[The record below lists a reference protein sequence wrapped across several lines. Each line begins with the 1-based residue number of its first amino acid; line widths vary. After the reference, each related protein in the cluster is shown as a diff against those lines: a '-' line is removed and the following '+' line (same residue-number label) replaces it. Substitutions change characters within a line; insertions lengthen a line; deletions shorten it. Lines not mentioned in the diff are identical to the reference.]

1 MGSDQMSAHRRIRS
15 ADLPTMT
22 TPRAP
27 QKPDFG
33 PTTQF
38 DTVPASDVLLAGAR
52 VGGFRIVELIGRGDS
67 GVVYLAL
74 DSSLQRQV
82 AIKEYF
88 PTSLAQRED
97 GRQVVPRRS
106 GDAPALEAGR
116 REFVQRAK
124 LFARFEHPALI
135 RVQSHWE
142 ENGTAYYAMNFVP
155 GPNLAGALKA
165 LPRAPD
171 EAWLRAMLTPV
182 LDAVDLLHAAQV
194 HHGGISPEAVVVR
207 GVGVPVLLGSTP
219 PPADEKPLVPP
230 GAWTDL
236 RALASLLHAA
246 VTGQAAL
253 GAAVPRV
260 HRPLTGLPY
269 DARFLAGIDRAL
281 SVDPR
286 QRLRSVAEFRR
297 CLGWA
302 PPAAAP
308 ASAPAALPGQAAA
321 PVRAAT
327 PTLSPAAERALAAPG
342 RPATRNGGRSDPGFG
357 DSRFQSRFDPP
368 PLPVAP
374 PPRRTGTWLVL
385 LCAAALA
392 GAALWL
398 TLRPRAPKPA
408 PVPAVALQPLA
419 PPARLIP
426 VEADKPAD
434 ADTPAAADATPA
446 PAEPATVAPAEV
458 APAIPAPPAAPVT
471 SLPSGGARAVS
482 GTAKPP
488 VDAVVAG
495 ATNPRA
501 ACGSRVNFALLYCMQ
516 AQCAKPQFARH
527 AQCEEMRRAGDVQ

>member
-1 MGSDQMSAHRRIRS
+1 
-15 ADLPTMT
+15 MT

-52 VGGFRIVELIGRGDS
+52 VGGFRIVELLGRGDS

-88 PTSLAQRED
+88 PTTLAQRGD
-97 GRQVVPRRS
+97 GVEVVPRRS
-106 GDAPALEAGR
+106 GHATAFEAGR
-116 REFVQRAK
+116 REFLQRAK
-124 LFARFEHPALI
+124 LFARFEHSALI
-135 RVQSHWE
+135 RVQSFWE

-182 LDAVDLLHAAQV
+182 LDAVDLLHAAQA
-194 HHGGISPEAVVVR
+194 HHGGISPEAIVVR
-207 GVGVPVLLGSTP
+207 GVGVPVLLASAP
-219 PPADEKPLVPP
+219 PPTDEKPLAPP
-230 GAWTDL
+230 GAWSDL
-236 RALASLLHAA
+236 RALASVLHAA

-253 GAAVPRV
+253 GSAVPRV

-269 DARFLAGIDRAL
+269 DPRFLAGIDRAL

-302 PPAAAP
+302 PPAAEASSTTAP
-308 ASAPAALPGQAAA
+308 APARAAA
-321 PVRAAT
+321 PV
-327 PTLSPAAERALAAPG
+327 LSAAAERALAPPV
-342 RPATRNGGRSDPGFG
+342 RPATRSPGGSRAEPGFG

-374 PPRRTGTWLVL
+374 PRRTGTWLVL
-385 LCAAALA
+385 LCAASLA
-392 GAALWL
+392 GAALYL
-398 TLRPRAPKPA
+398 TLRPRAPKPV

-419 PPARLIP
+419 APLRA
-426 VEADKPAD
+426 
-434 ADTPAAADATPA
+434 A
-446 PAEPATVAPAEV
+446 PAEPDKAADDEAPEAAPAAAAAPPPPEPAAVAPVE
-458 APAIPAPPAAPVT
+458 APPAPRVEAAPAPT
-471 SLPSGGARAVS
+471 
-482 GTAKPP
+482 TAKPP
-488 VDAVVAG
+488 AEAVVAN

-501 ACGSRVNFALLYCMQ
+501 ACGTRVNFALLYCMQ
-516 AQCAKPQFARH
+516 SQCAKPQFAKH
-527 AQCEEMRRAGDVQ
+527 AQCDELRRAGEVQ

>member
-1 MGSDQMSAHRRIRS
+1 
-15 ADLPTMT
+15 MT

-27 QKPDFG
+27 KRPDFG

-52 VGGFRIVELIGRGDS
+52 VGGFRIVELLGRGDS

-88 PTSLAQRED
+88 PATLAQRDD
-97 GRQVVPRRS
+97 GLRVVPRRS
-106 GDAPALEAGR
+106 GDGAALEAGR

-124 LFARFEHPALI
+124 LFARFEHSALI

-182 LDAVDLLHAAQV
+182 LDAVDLLHAAQA
-194 HHGGISPEAVVVR
+194 HHGGISSEAIVVR
-207 GVGVPVLLGSTP
+207 GVGVPVLLASTP
-219 PPADEKPLVPP
+219 PPTDEKPLAPP
-230 GAWTDL
+230 GAWSDL
-236 RALASLLHAA
+236 RALASVLHAA

-253 GAAVPRV
+253 GSAVPRV

-269 DARFLAGIDRAL
+269 DPRFLSGIDRAL

-302 PPAAAP
+302 PPVAAP
-308 ASAPAALPGQAAA
+308 ATASASSAPAPARAAA
-321 PVRAAT
+321 PV
-327 PTLSPAAERALAAPG
+327 LSAAAERALAPPV
-342 RPATRNGGRSDPGFG
+342 RPATRANGSGRAEPGFG

-374 PPRRTGTWLVL
+374 PRRTGTWLVL
-385 LCAAALA
+385 LCAASLA
-392 GAALWL
+392 GAALYL
-398 TLRPRAPKPA
+398 TLRPRAPKPV

-419 PPARLIP
+419 PPARLVP
-426 VEADKPAD
+426 VEPDKSADDDTPES
-434 ADTPAAADATPA
+434 TPAAAATP
-446 PAEPATVAPAEV
+446 PVSEPAAVAPA
-458 APAIPAPPAAPVT
+458 AAPPAQPIQAPAGPT
-471 SLPSGGARAVS
+471 
-482 GTAKPP
+482 TAKPP
-488 VDAVVAG
+488 AEAIVAN

-516 AQCAKPQFARH
+516 AQCAKPQFAKH
-527 AQCEEMRRAGDVQ
+527 AQCDELRRAGEVQ

>member
-1 MGSDQMSAHRRIRS
+1 
-15 ADLPTMT
+15 MT

-52 VGGFRIVELIGRGDS
+52 VGGFRIVELLGRGDS

-88 PTSLAQRED
+88 PSAVAQRGD
-97 GRQVVPRRS
+97 GVEVVPRRS
-106 GDAPALEAGR
+106 GHAAAFEAGR
-116 REFVQRAK
+116 REFLQRAK
-124 LFARFEHPALI
+124 LFARFEHSALI
-135 RVQSHWE
+135 RVQSFWE

-182 LDAVDLLHAAQV
+182 LDAVDLLHAAQA
-194 HHGGISPEAVVVR
+194 HHGGISAEAIVVR
-207 GVGVPVLLGSTP
+207 GVGVPVLLASAP
-219 PPADEKPLVPP
+219 PPTDEKPLAPP
-230 GAWTDL
+230 GAWSDL
-236 RALASLLHAA
+236 RALASVLHAA

-269 DARFLAGIDRAL
+269 DPRFLSGIDRAL

-302 PPAAAP
+302 PPATAP
-308 ASAPAALPGQAAA
+308 ATTTAPAPARATA
-321 PVRAAT
+321 PV
-327 PTLSPAAERALAAPG
+327 LSAAAERALAPPV
-342 RPATRNGGRSDPGFG
+342 RPAVRHGGGRADPGFG

-368 PLPVAP
+368 PLPAA
-374 PPRRTGTWLVL
+374 PPRRSGTWLVL

-392 GAALWL
+392 GAALYL
-398 TLRPRAPKPA
+398 TLRPRAPKLV
-408 PVPAVALQPLA
+408 PVPPVVLQPLA
-419 PPARLIP
+419 APVRLAP
-426 VEADKPAD
+426 GEPDKPAD
-434 ADTPAAADATPA
+434 DDSPEAAPAAAVTTAVTPPVPEPTAIA
-446 PAEPATVAPAEV
+446 PVERA
-458 APAIPAPPAAPVT
+458 PAPPGHASASST
-471 SLPSGGARAVS
+471 
-482 GTAKPP
+482 TAKPP
-488 VDAVVAG
+488 ADAIVAN

-501 ACGSRVNFALLYCMQ
+501 ACGARVNFALLYCMQ
-516 AQCAKPQFARH
+516 SQCAKPQFAKH
-527 AQCEEMRRAGDVQ
+527 AQCDELRRAGEVQ

>member
-1 MGSDQMSAHRRIRS
+1 
-15 ADLPTMT
+15 MT

-27 QKPDFG
+27 QRPDFG

-52 VGGFRIVELIGRGDS
+52 VGGFRIVELLGRGDS

-88 PTSLAQRED
+88 PTAIAQRGD
-97 GRQVVPRRS
+97 GVEVVPRRS
-106 GDAPALEAGR
+106 GNAAALEAGR
-116 REFVQRAK
+116 REFLQRAK
-124 LFARFEHPALI
+124 LFARFEHSALI
-135 RVQSHWE
+135 RVQSFWE

-182 LDAVDLLHAAQV
+182 LDAVDLLHAAQA
-194 HHGGISPEAVVVR
+194 HHGGISPEAIVVR
-207 GVGVPVLLGSTP
+207 GVGVPVLLASAP
-219 PPADEKPLVPP
+219 PPTDEKPLAPP
-230 GAWTDL
+230 GAWSDL
-236 RALASLLHAA
+236 RALASVLHAA

-253 GAAVPRV
+253 GTAVPRV

-269 DARFLAGIDRAL
+269 DPRFLSGIDRAL

-297 CLGWA
+297 CLGWT

-308 ASAPAALPGQAAA
+308 ATTTAPARATA
-321 PVRAAT
+321 PV
-327 PTLSPAAERALAAPG
+327 LSAEAERALAPPV
-342 RPATRNGGRSDPGFG
+342 RPAVRHGSGRADPGFG

-374 PPRRTGTWLVL
+374 PRRTGTWLVL
-385 LCAAALA
+385 LCAASLA
-392 GAALWL
+392 GAALYL
-398 TLRPRAPKPA
+398 TLRPRAPKLV

-419 PPARLIP
+419 PPARL
-426 VEADKPAD
+426 
-434 ADTPAAADATPA
+434 A
-446 PAEPATVAPAEV
+446 PAEPDKSTDDDSPEAAPAAAVTPPLPEPAAV
-458 APAIPAPPAAPVT
+458 VPVERAPAPPVPAAPVPT
-471 SLPSGGARAVS
+471 
-482 GTAKPP
+482 TAKPP
-488 VDAVVAG
+488 ADAIVAN

-516 AQCAKPQFARH
+516 SQCAKPQFAKH
-527 AQCEEMRRAGDVQ
+527 TQCDELRRAGDVQ

>member
-1 MGSDQMSAHRRIRS
+1 M
-15 ADLPTMT
+15 TM
-22 TPRAP
+22 PRAP
-27 QKPDFG
+27 KRPDFG

-52 VGGFRIVELIGRGDS
+52 VGGFRIVELLGRGDS

-88 PTSLAQRED
+88 PATLAQRDD
-97 GRQVVPRRS
+97 GLRVVPRRS
-106 GDAPALEAGR
+106 GDGAAAFEAGR

-124 LFARFEHPALI
+124 LFARFEHSALI

-182 LDAVDLLHAAQV
+182 LDAVDLLHAAQAW
-194 HHGGISPEAVVVR
+194 HGGISPEAIVVR
-207 GVGVPVLLGSTP
+207 GVGVPVLLASAP
-219 PPADEKPLVPP
+219 PSNDEKPLAPP
-230 GAWTDL
+230 GPWTDL
-236 RALASLLHAA
+236 RALASVLHAA

-253 GAAVPRV
+253 GSAVPRV

-269 DARFLAGIDRAL
+269 DPRFLSGIDRAL

-302 PPAAAP
+302 PPVAAP
-308 ASAPAALPGQAAA
+308 ATASASSAPAPARAAA
-321 PVRAAT
+321 PV
-327 PTLSPAAERALAAPG
+327 LSAAAERALAPPV
-342 RPATRNGGRSDPGFG
+342 RPATRANGNGHGSGRAEPGFG

-374 PPRRTGTWLVL
+374 PRRTGTWLVL
-385 LCAAALA
+385 LCAASLA
-392 GAALWL
+392 GAALYL
-398 TLRPRAPKPA
+398 SLRPRVPKPV
-408 PVPAVALQPLA
+408 PVPAVVLQPLA
-419 PPARLIP
+419 APARP
-426 VEADKPAD
+426 VPAEPDKAADDDTPEA
-434 ADTPAAADATPA
+434 TPAAAATPPVPEPA
-446 PAEPATVAPAEV
+446 AVVPLETPPAKPVEAPGAAGSAATAARPPAEAIVAN
-458 APAIPAPPAAPVT
+458 
-471 SLPSGGARAVS
+471 
-482 GTAKPP
+482 
-488 VDAVVAG
+488 

-516 AQCAKPQFARH
+516 AQCAKPQFAKH
-527 AQCEEMRRAGDVQ
+527 AQCDELRRAGEVQ

>member
-1 MGSDQMSAHRRIRS
+1 M
-15 ADLPTMT
+15 TM
-22 TPRAP
+22 PRAP
-27 QKPDFG
+27 KRPDFG

-52 VGGFRIVELIGRGDS
+52 VGGFRIVELLGRGDS

-88 PTSLAQRED
+88 PATLAQRDD
-97 GRQVVPRRS
+97 GLRVVPRRS
-106 GDAPALEAGR
+106 GDGAAAFEAGR

-124 LFARFEHPALI
+124 LFARFEHSALI

-182 LDAVDLLHAAQV
+182 LDAVDLLHAAQA
-194 HHGGISPEAVVVR
+194 HHGGISPEAIVVR
-207 GVGVPVLLGSTP
+207 GVGVPVLLASAP
-219 PPADEKPLVPP
+219 PPTDEKPLAPP
-230 GAWTDL
+230 GAWSDL
-236 RALASLLHAA
+236 RALASVLHAA

-253 GAAVPRV
+253 GSAVPRV

-269 DARFLAGIDRAL
+269 DPRFLSGIDRAL

-308 ASAPAALPGQAAA
+308 ATAAASSAPAPARAAA
-321 PVRAAT
+321 PV
-327 PTLSPAAERALAAPG
+327 LSAAAERALAPPV
-342 RPATRNGGRSDPGFG
+342 RPATRSNGSGRAEPGFG

-374 PPRRTGTWLVL
+374 PRRTGTWLVL
-385 LCAAALA
+385 LVAASLA
-392 GAALWL
+392 GAALYL
-398 TLRPRAPKPA
+398 TLRPRAPKPV

-419 PPARLIP
+419 PPARAGA
-426 VEADKPAD
+426 VEPDKSADDDTPEA
-434 ADTPAAADATPA
+434 TPAAAATPSAAVAPVDAA
-446 PAEPATVAPAEV
+446 PAQPAEAPAG
-458 APAIPAPPAAPVT
+458 PV
-471 SLPSGGARAVS
+471 SS
-482 GTAKPP
+482 TAKPP
-488 VDAVVAG
+488 AEAIVAN

-516 AQCAKPQFARH
+516 AQCAKPQFAKH
-527 AQCEEMRRAGDVQ
+527 AQCDELRRAGEVQ

>member
-1 MGSDQMSAHRRIRS
+1 
-15 ADLPTMT
+15 MT

-27 QKPDFG
+27 KRPDFG

-52 VGGFRIVELIGRGDS
+52 VGGFRIVELLGRGDS

-88 PTSLAQRED
+88 PATLAQRDD
-97 GRQVVPRRS
+97 GLRVVPRRS
-106 GDAPALEAGR
+106 GDGAAAFEAGR

-124 LFARFEHPALI
+124 LFARFEHSALI

-182 LDAVDLLHAAQV
+182 LDAVDLLHAAQA
-194 HHGGISPEAVVVR
+194 HHGGISPEAIVVR
-207 GVGVPVLLGSTP
+207 GVGVPVLLASAP
-219 PPADEKPLVPP
+219 PPTDEKPLAPP
-230 GAWTDL
+230 GAWSDL
-236 RALASLLHAA
+236 RALASVLHAA

-253 GAAVPRV
+253 GSAVPRV

-269 DARFLAGIDRAL
+269 DPRFLSGIDRAL

-302 PPAAAP
+302 PPVAAP
-308 ASAPAALPGQAAA
+308 ATASAASAPAPARAAA
-321 PVRAAT
+321 PV
-327 PTLSPAAERALAAPG
+327 LSAAAERALAPPV
-342 RPATRNGGRSDPGFG
+342 RPATRSNGSSRAEPGFG

-374 PPRRTGTWLVL
+374 PRRTGTWLVL
-385 LCAAALA
+385 LVAASLA
-392 GAALWL
+392 GAALYL
-398 TLRPRAPKPA
+398 TLRPRAPKPV

-419 PPARLIP
+419 PPARLVP
-426 VEADKPAD
+426 VEADKSAD
-434 ADTPAAADATPA
+434 DDTPEATPAAAATPPAPEPAAVVPAAATPA
-446 PAEPATVAPAEV
+446 QPIEAPAGS
-458 APAIPAPPAAPVT
+458 T
-471 SLPSGGARAVS
+471 S
-482 GTAKPP
+482 AKPP
-488 VDAVVAG
+488 AEAIVAN

-516 AQCAKPQFARH
+516 AQCAKPQFAKH
-527 AQCEEMRRAGDVQ
+527 AQCDELRRAGEVQ

>member
-1 MGSDQMSAHRRIRS
+1 MSAHRRIRS
-15 ADLPTMT
+15 DDLPTMT

-27 QKPDFG
+27 QRPDFG

-52 VGGFRIVELIGRGDS
+52 VGGFRIVELLGRGDS

-88 PTSLAQRED
+88 PTTLAQRGD
-97 GRQVVPRRS
+97 GVEVVPRRS
-106 GDAPALEAGR
+106 GNAAAFEAGR
-116 REFVQRAK
+116 REFLQRAK
-124 LFARFEHPALI
+124 LFARFEHSALI
-135 RVQSHWE
+135 RVQSFWE
-142 ENGTAYYAMNFVP
+142 ENGTAYCAMNFVP
-155 GPNLAGALKA
+155 GPNLASALKA

-182 LDAVDLLHAAQV
+182 LDAVDLLHAAQA
-194 HHGGISPEAVVVR
+194 HHGGISPEAIVVR
-207 GVGVPVLLGSTP
+207 GVGVPVLLASAP
-219 PPADEKPLVPP
+219 PPTDEKPLAPP
-230 GAWTDL
+230 GAWSDL
-236 RALASLLHAA
+236 RALASVLHAA

-253 GAAVPRV
+253 GSAVPRV

-269 DARFLAGIDRAL
+269 DPRFLSGIDRAL

-297 CLGWA
+297 CLGWT

-308 ASAPAALPGQAAA
+308 ATATAPARAAA
-321 PVRAAT
+321 PV
-327 PTLSPAAERALAAPG
+327 LSAAAERALAPPV
-342 RPATRNGGRSDPGFG
+342 RPATRSTGQGGSRAEPGFG

-374 PPRRTGTWLVL
+374 PRRTGTWLVL
-385 LCAAALA
+385 LCAASLA
-392 GAALWL
+392 GAALYL
-398 TLRPRAPKPA
+398 TLRPRVPKPVV

-419 PPARLIP
+419 SPLRA
-426 VEADKPAD
+426 
-434 ADTPAAADATPA
+434 A
-446 PAEPATVAPAEV
+446 PAEPDKSTDDDGPDAAPAVTTTLTPPVPEPAAVAPVEAAPTVRVE
-458 APAIPAPPAAPVT
+458 APAAAT
-471 SLPSGGARAVS
+471 A
-482 GTAKPP
+482 AKPP
-488 VDAVVAG
+488 ADAVVAN

-516 AQCAKPQFARH
+516 AQCAKPQFAKH
-527 AQCEEMRRAGDVQ
+527 AQCDELRRAGEVQ

>member
-22 TPRAP
+22 MPRAP

-88 PTSLAQRED
+88 PAALAQRGD
-97 GRQVVPRRS
+97 GVEVVPRRS
-106 GDAPALEAGR
+106 GDAAAFEAGR

-194 HHGGISPEAVVVR
+194 HHGGISADAIVVR

-219 PPADEKPLVPP
+219 AVSDEKPLAPP
-230 GAWTDL
+230 GAWLDL

-308 ASAPAALPGQAAA
+308 APAAAAGQAASPA
-321 PVRAAT
+321 RAAAT
-327 PTLSPAAERALAAPG
+327 PTLSPAAERALAAPA
-342 RPATRNGGRSDPGFG
+342 RPAVRTGGRSDPGFG

-374 PPRRTGTWLVL
+374 PPRRTGSWLVL
-385 LCAAALA
+385 LVAAALA

-408 PVPAVALQPLA
+408 PAPAVALQPLA
-419 PPARLIP
+419 PPARLP
-426 VEADKPAD
+426 PAEADKPAD
-434 ADTPAAADATPA
+434 ADTPAADAAPAAAEPVPPAPTEAAPATPA
-446 PAEPATVAPAEV
+446 AVAPTPAVTSISAVGAATVPH
-458 APAIPAPPAAPVT
+458 
-471 SLPSGGARAVS
+471 
-482 GTAKPP
+482 TAKPP
-488 VDAVVAG
+488 VDAIVAG

-527 AQCEEMRRAGDVQ
+527 AQCDELRRAGEVQ

>member
-1 MGSDQMSAHRRIRS
+1 M
-15 ADLPTMT
+15 TM
-22 TPRAP
+22 PRAP
-27 QKPDFG
+27 KRPDFG

-52 VGGFRIVELIGRGDS
+52 VGGFRIVELLGRGDS

-88 PTSLAQRED
+88 PATLAQRDD
-97 GRQVVPRRS
+97 GLRVVPRRS
-106 GDAPALEAGR
+106 GDGAAAFEAGR

-124 LFARFEHPALI
+124 LFARFEHSALI

-182 LDAVDLLHAAQV
+182 LDAVDLLHAAQA
-194 HHGGISPEAVVVR
+194 HHGGISPEAIVVR
-207 GVGVPVLLGSTP
+207 GVGVPVLLASAP
-219 PPADEKPLVPP
+219 PPNDEKPLAPP
-230 GAWTDL
+230 GPWTDL
-236 RALASLLHAA
+236 RALASVLHAA

-253 GAAVPRV
+253 GSAVPRV

-269 DARFLAGIDRAL
+269 DPRFLSGIDRAL

-308 ASAPAALPGQAAA
+308 ATATASSAPAPARAAA
-321 PVRAAT
+321 PV
-327 PTLSPAAERALAAPG
+327 LSAAAERALAPPV
-342 RPATRNGGRSDPGFG
+342 RPATRSNGSGRAEPGFG

-374 PPRRTGTWLVL
+374 PPRRAGTWLVL
-385 LCAAALA
+385 LVAASLA
-392 GAALWL
+392 GAALYL
-398 TLRPRAPKPA
+398 TLRPRAPKPV

-419 PPARLIP
+419 PPARAGV
-426 VEADKPAD
+426 VEPDKPAD
-434 ADTPAAADATPA
+434 DDTPEATPA
-446 PAEPATVAPAEV
+446 VAATPPAAVAPVDAAPAQPAEV
-458 APAIPAPPAAPVT
+458 PAGPVST
-471 SLPSGGARAVS
+471 
-482 GTAKPP
+482 TAKPP
-488 VDAVVAG
+488 AEAIVAN

-516 AQCAKPQFARH
+516 AQCAKPQFAKH
-527 AQCEEMRRAGDVQ
+527 AQCDELRRAGEVQ

>member
-1 MGSDQMSAHRRIRS
+1 
-15 ADLPTMT
+15 MT

-52 VGGFRIVELIGRGDS
+52 VGGFRIVELLGRGDS

-88 PTSLAQRED
+88 PTAIAQRGD
-97 GRQVVPRRS
+97 GVEVVPRRS
-106 GDAPALEAGR
+106 GHVAAFEAGR
-116 REFVQRAK
+116 REFLQRAK
-124 LFARFEHPALI
+124 LFARFEHSALI
-135 RVQSHWE
+135 RVQSFWE

-182 LDAVDLLHAAQV
+182 LDAVDLLHAAQA
-194 HHGGISPEAVVVR
+194 HHGGISAEAIVVR
-207 GVGVPVLLGSTP
+207 GVGVPVLLASA
-219 PPADEKPLVPP
+219 PPATDEKPLAPP
-230 GAWTDL
+230 GAWSDL
-236 RALASLLHAA
+236 RALASVLHAA

-269 DARFLAGIDRAL
+269 DPRFLSGIDRAL

-308 ASAPAALPGQAAA
+308 AATTAPASPRAAA
-321 PVRAAT
+321 PV
-327 PTLSPAAERALAAPG
+327 LSAAAERALAPPV
-342 RPATRNGGRSDPGFG
+342 RPATRSPGGSRAEPGFG

-374 PPRRTGTWLVL
+374 PRRSGTWLVL

-392 GAALWL
+392 GAALYL
-398 TLRPRAPKPA
+398 TLRPRAPKLAPV

-419 PPARLIP
+419 APLRA
-426 VEADKPAD
+426 
-434 ADTPAAADATPA
+434 A
-446 PAEPATVAPAEV
+446 PAEPDKAADDDGPEAT
-458 APAIPAPPAAPVT
+458 PAAPAAATAPPVPEPAAVAPVEAAPT
-471 SLPSGGARAVS
+471 VHAGAPAAS
-482 GTAKPP
+482 ATAKPAA
-488 VDAVVAG
+488 DAIVAN

-516 AQCAKPQFARH
+516 AQCAKPQFAKH
-527 AQCEEMRRAGDVQ
+527 AQCDELRRAGEVQ

>member
-1 MGSDQMSAHRRIRS
+1 M
-15 ADLPTMT
+15 TM
-22 TPRAP
+22 PRAP
-27 QKPDFG
+27 KRPDFG

-52 VGGFRIVELIGRGDS
+52 VGGFRIVELLGRGDS

-88 PTSLAQRED
+88 PATLAQRDD
-97 GRQVVPRRS
+97 GLRVVPRRS
-106 GDAPALEAGR
+106 GDGAAAFEAGR

-124 LFARFEHPALI
+124 LFARFEHSALI

-182 LDAVDLLHAAQV
+182 LDAVDLLHAAQAW
-194 HHGGISPEAVVVR
+194 HGGISPEAIVVR
-207 GVGVPVLLGSTP
+207 GVGVPVLLASAP
-219 PPADEKPLVPP
+219 PSNDEKPLAPP
-230 GAWTDL
+230 GPWSDL
-236 RALASLLHAA
+236 RALASVLHAA

-253 GAAVPRV
+253 GSAVPRV

-269 DARFLAGIDRAL
+269 DPRFLSGIDRAL

-302 PPAAAP
+302 PPVAAP
-308 ASAPAALPGQAAA
+308 ATASASSAPAPARAAA
-321 PVRAAT
+321 PV
-327 PTLSPAAERALAAPG
+327 LSAAAERALAPPV
-342 RPATRNGGRSDPGFG
+342 RPATRANGHGSGRAEPGFG

-374 PPRRTGTWLVL
+374 PRRTGTWLVL
-385 LCAAALA
+385 LCAASLA
-392 GAALWL
+392 GAALYL
-398 TLRPRAPKPA
+398 SLRPRVPKPV

-419 PPARLIP
+419 PPARP
-426 VEADKPAD
+426 VPAEPDKSADDDTPEA
-434 ADTPAAADATPA
+434 TPAAAATP
-446 PAEPATVAPAEV
+446 PVPEPAAAVPIET
-458 APAIPAPPAAPVT
+458 PPAKPVEAP
-471 SLPSGGARAVS
+471 GVS
-482 GTAKPP
+482 GSASTAAKPP
-488 VDAVVAG
+488 AEAVVAN

-516 AQCAKPQFARH
+516 AQCAKPQFAKH
-527 AQCEEMRRAGDVQ
+527 AQCDELRRAGEVQ

>member
-1 MGSDQMSAHRRIRS
+1 M
-15 ADLPTMT
+15 TM
-22 TPRAP
+22 PRAP

-52 VGGFRIVELIGRGDS
+52 VGGFRIVELLGRGDS

-88 PTSLAQRED
+88 PAGLAQRDD
-97 GRQVVPRRS
+97 GLHVVPRRS
-106 GDAPALEAGR
+106 GDAAALEAGR

-124 LFARFEHPALI
+124 LFARFEHSALI

-182 LDAVDLLHAAQV
+182 LDAVDLLHAAQAW
-194 HHGGISPEAVVVR
+194 HGGISAEAIVVR

-219 PPADEKPLVPP
+219 PPSDEKPLAPP
-230 GAWTDL
+230 GAWMDL

-308 ASAPAALPGQAAA
+308 APVAAPGQPAAPARA
-321 PVRAAT
+321 AAT
-327 PTLSPAAERALAAPG
+327 PTLSPAAERALAAPAA
-342 RPATRNGGRSDPGFG
+342 RPGVRSGGRSDPGFG

-374 PPRRTGTWLVL
+374 PPRRSGTWLVL

-408 PVPAVALQPLA
+408 PAPAVALQPLA
-419 PPARLIP
+419 PPARLTP
-426 VEADKPAD
+426 VEPDKSTD
-434 ADTPAAADATPA
+434 ADTPAADTTPAATEPATAAPTEAAPATPA
-446 PAEPATVAPAEV
+446 S
-458 APAIPAPPAAPVT
+458 PVT
-471 SLPSGGARAVS
+471 SLPSGGVAAVS
-482 GTAKPP
+482 ATAKLPA
-488 VDAVVAG
+488 DAIVAG
-495 ATNPRA
+495 ATTPRA
-501 ACGSRVNFALLYCMQ
+501 ACGTRVNFALLYCMQ

-527 AQCEEMRRAGDVQ
+527 AQCEEMRRAGEVQ